1 MKFLLIIFSFILF
14 QVAPVIAQLEDS
26 IQLRCIYN
34 EVLERGE
41 CYENLR
47 VLCKEVGNRLSGS
60 ENAEKA
66 VVWGEAL
73 MKRYGFDRVYLQEIM
88 VPKWVRG
95 SIEKLMYKDSM
106 KNFEPAILAL
116 GGSVGTNGILQ
127 GQVIEVR
134 NFKELEELGKK
145 EIQGK
150 IVFFN
155 RPMNPTLIST
165 FHAYGGCVD
174 QRHAGASE
182 AAKYGAIA
190 TITRSMTLRNDRIPH
205 TGSMSYKEGI
215 KKIPAVAISTVG
227 AYNLSEVLKRN
238 PNLSISLELSCK
250 SEIEVKSYNVIA
262 EIKGKVYPEKVMVVG
277 GHLDSWDVGEGAHDD
292 GAGVVQS
299 VEVLRLFKK
308 LSIQP
313 RHTLRCI
320 LFMNEENGNR
330 GGKSYA
336 RLVKEKGEE
345 HILALESDRGGF
357 SPRGFSVDGTTK
369 QLETIQRFEALFRP
383 YNLHLFNKGYGGVD
397 IGPLKDGKICLIGL
411 VPDSQRYFDFH
422 HASSDIWENVNER
435 ELELGAAATAS
446 LIYLIDKY
454 GFEQGLKRATF
465 KK

>member
-1 MKFLLIIFSFILF
+1 
-14 QVAPVIAQLEDS
+14 
-26 IQLRCIYN
+26 
-34 EVLERGE
+34 
-41 CYENLR
+41 
-47 VLCKEVGNRLSGS
+47 
-60 ENAEKA
+60 
-66 VVWGEAL
+66 
-73 MKRYGFDRVYLQEIM
+73 
-88 VPKWVRG
+88 
-95 SIEKLMYKDSM
+95 
-106 KNFEPAILAL
+106 LAL

-238 PNLSISLELSCK
+238 PNLSINLELSCK

-262 EIKGKVYPEKVMVVG
+262 EIIGKVYPEKVMVVG

-422 HASSDIWENVNER
+422 HASSDIWENVNKR
-435 ELELGAAATAS
+435 ELELGAGATAS